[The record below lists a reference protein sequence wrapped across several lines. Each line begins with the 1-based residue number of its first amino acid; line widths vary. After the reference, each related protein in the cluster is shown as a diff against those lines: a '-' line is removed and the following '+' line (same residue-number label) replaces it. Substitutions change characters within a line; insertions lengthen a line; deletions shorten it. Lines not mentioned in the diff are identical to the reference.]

1 MPPGTLPED
10 ARQRLVDALGRVAAG
25 DREALRRVYDLTAAK
40 LFGVTVRILHDEAE
54 AEDVLQD
61 VYVTVW
67 NRAGGFDPA
76 RASPIT
82 WLCTLARN
90 RAIDRLRALRHHR
103 SRADLDAADAVADE
117 APGALALL
125 EADGEARRLSA
136 CLDGLEPRARE
147 AIRSAFFEG
156 RTYEDLA
163 QGAGVPLGTMKS
175 VIRRG
180 LIRLRGCLEE

>member
-1 MPPGTLPED
+1 MRQGPLPED
-10 ARQRLVDALGRVAAG
+10 ARQRLVSALGRVAAG
-25 DREALRRVYDLTAAK
+25 EREALRAVYDLTSAK
-40 LFGVTVRILHDEAE
+40 LFGVALRILDDEAE

-90 RAIDRLRALRHHR
+90 RAIDRLRALRPHR
-103 SRADLDAADAVADE
+103 SRADLDAADRVADE
-117 APGALALL
+117 TPGALARL
-125 EADGEARRLSA
+125 EAEGEARRLAA

-147 AIRSAFFEG
+147 AIHAAFFGG

-163 QGAGVPLGTMKS
+163 RGAGVPLGTMKS

-180 LIRLRGCLEE
+180 LIRLRGCLEA

>member
-1 MPPGTLPED
+1 MLHGPSTED
-10 ARQRLVDALGRVAAG
+10 ARQRLVLALGRVADG
-25 DREALRRVYDLTAAK
+25 ERDALRTVYDLTSAK
-40 LFGVTVRILHDEAE
+40 LFGVTLRILNDEAE

-61 VYVTVW
+61 VFVTVW
-67 NRAGGFDPA
+67 NRASGFDPA

-103 SRADLDAADAVADE
+103 AGTDLEAADEVADE
-117 APGALALL
+117 APDALSQL
-125 EADGEARRLSA
+125 EADGEARRLAA
-136 CLDGLEPRARE
+136 CLDGLEPRAAQ
-147 AIRSAFFEG
+147 AIRAAFFGG

-180 LIRLRGCLEE
+180 LIRLKGCLEE

>member
-1 MPPGTLPED
+1 MLHGPLPED
-10 ARQRLVDALGRVAAG
+10 ARQRLVIALGRVAAG
-25 DREALRRVYDLTAAK
+25 ERTALRDVYDLTSAK
-40 LFGVTVRILHDEAE
+40 LFGVTLRILHDEAE

-67 NRAGGFDPA
+67 NRAGSFDPA

-103 SRADLDAADAVADE
+103 ARADLDAAYGVADE
-117 APGALALL
+117 TPGALAQM
-125 EADGEARRLSA
+125 EADGEARRLAA
-136 CLDGLEPRARE
+136 CLDALEPRSKD
-147 AIRSAFFEG
+147 AIRAAFYGG

-163 QGAGVPLGTMKS
+163 RGAGVPLGTMKS
-175 VIRRG
+175 MIRRG